1 VTTIA
6 PTDRDRDLATAI
18 RHHMDGRFDEA
29 ERIYMRLH
37 ERNRRDEEI
46 LYLIGV
52 LCCDLGSYLPACRF
66 LEAAIAINPGFPEAA
81 RQLVVALKGQAELD
95 IAAGKFDAAEA
106 ALQRVRQ
113 GDPGDDDCLLRLGRL
128 ALLRANFA
136 QAQSLL
142 GQFLQRAP
150 DHEDAL
156 NWHGLACLQQKNY
169 AAAELSLRRVLA
181 NNPKLNQ
188 ARNNLGLSLYDQG
201 RMEEAH
207 DCFAT
212 ALEHDPAYTNARINL
227 ANTLRIL
234 GRPLE
239 ARAHL
244 EKLIVADP
252 DSAELLN
259 NLGTVLQDLGEAQ
272 RARQVLERAV
282 ALAPTS
288 AQARW
293 NLALSQL
300 LLGDYA
306 HGWENFEARWEGCA
320 NLRGAYD
327 KPAKLAW
334 CGEPLQGKRI
344 LLWAEQGFGDSL
356 QFIRF
361 VGDLAQRGATVI
373 VEIQA
378 ELARLIAAMPG
389 VAQVVT
395 RGAALPPYDFHC
407 PLMSLPYRLGIT
419 DIAMAGRGAY
429 LPLDPDRASHWHA
442 RLENFPG
449 KKIGL
454 TWAGRSR
461 LHSAE
466 LAAIDVRRSVKLQQ
480 LAPIMQTA
488 DCRFFSLQ
496 KGAPAAEIA
505 ANGIALQDF
514 SAEWNDF
521 ADTAAFI
528 ANLDLVITVD
538 TAVAHLAGALGK
550 PVWLLN
556 RRDTCWRWLPERTD
570 SPWYPTLRQFRQLQ
584 AGDWE
589 AVIAAVAN
597 ALRYFLRT
605 GQTQ

>member
-1 VTTIA
+1 MTT
-6 PTDRDRDLATAI
+6 PTPSDRDRDLAAAI
-18 RHHMDGRFDEA
+18 RHHMDGRFDDA
-29 ERIYMRLH
+29 ERIYLRLH
-37 ERNRRDEEI
+37 EQNRRDEEV

-52 LCCDLGSYLPACRF
+52 LCCDLGSYPSACRF

-95 IAAGKFDAAEA
+95 IAAGKFDAAET
-106 ALQRVRQ
+106 ALQRVRL
-113 GDPGDDDCLLRLGRL
+113 GDPDDDDCLLRLSRL

-142 GQFLQRAP
+142 GQFLQRTP

-169 AAAELSLRRVLA
+169 AGAELSLRRALA
-181 NNPKLNQ
+181 NNPELNQ
-188 ARNNLGLSLYDQG
+188 ARNNLGLALYDQG
-201 RMEEAH
+201 RLEEAH
-207 DCFAT
+207 DCFST
-212 ALEHDPAYTNARINL
+212 ALMHDPSYSNARTNL

-234 GRPLE
+234 GRPTE

-252 DSAELLN
+252 NSAELLN

-282 ALAPTS
+282 TLAPTS

-334 CGEPLQGKRI
+334 RGETLRGKRI

-361 VGDLAQRGATVI
+361 VEDVAQRGAIVI
-373 VEIQA
+373 VEIQV
-378 ELARLIAAMPG
+378 ELARLIAAMPD
-389 VAQVVT
+389 VAQVVA

-407 PLMSLPYRLGIT
+407 PLMSLPYCLGVG
-419 DIAMAGRGAY
+419 DIAAVGRGAY
-429 LPLDPDRASHWHA
+429 LPVDPDRANHWGA
-442 RLENFPG
+442 QLANFPG
-449 KKIGL
+449 RKIGL

-461 LHSAE
+461 LQNAE
-466 LAAIDVRRSVKLQQ
+466 LVAIDARRSVKLQQ
-480 LAPIMQTA
+480 LAPIVQVTH
-488 DCRFFSLQ
+488 CSFFSLQ
-496 KGAPAAEIA
+496 KGAPTAEITA
-505 ANGIALQDF
+505 SGFALQDF
-514 SAEWNDF
+514 SAEWDDF

-556 RRDTCWRWLPERTD
+556 RRDTCWRWLLERAD
-570 SPWYPTLRQFRQLQ
+570 SPWYPTLRQFRQSQ

-589 AVIAAVAN
+589 SVIATIAN
-597 ALRYFLRT
+597 ELREYISLR
-605 GQTQ
+605 